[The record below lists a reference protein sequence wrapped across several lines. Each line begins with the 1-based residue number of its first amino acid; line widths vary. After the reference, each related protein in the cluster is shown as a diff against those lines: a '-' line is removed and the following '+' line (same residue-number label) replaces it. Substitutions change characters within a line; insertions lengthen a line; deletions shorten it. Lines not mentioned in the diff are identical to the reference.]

1 MHVHLL
7 RFRPVLLVAIA
18 GALLTACGGAPA
30 TSSPVASTAASTPA
44 VAATTALNAA
54 TASPAAVT
62 VEPAEATTTAP
73 SATDTPAATETTAAE
88 TSVATTATAAS
99 DATAVAATAVA
110 ATGVL
115 PQPLLFPREGQI
127 VRLER
132 DGTTVTPVTAEQP
145 GQPDILAV
153 TTFDVSPVDGSLV
166 YIVQASEG
174 NDLVRTDADGKQRT
188 VLLSKAY
195 VNNPRWS
202 PDGTQIAL
210 QFTPPLDPEAGPAAG
225 VYLLPA
231 NGGEP
236 ELLQPNDPTDP
247 ANPNP
252 EARGYQPHAWSPD
265 GTKLLLAAYAQG
277 VEMCS
282 AMVKDLATGNLVPIQ
297 APEGMVSGC
306 ASGQWS
312 PDSSTIYIT
321 MARPGPQP
329 PVPGLWQADPT
340 TGAVTPFI
348 EGEFENGFHLVI
360 NPRPLEDGGVY
371 AFVATVSALPD
382 PFGGERVQYKLF
394 QGSQTD
400 GLFLRDETFPVSGQ
414 ALWAP
419 DNSGVVADLAQEA
432 GGVVRVWI
440 PIDGGPIVE
449 LDTNVGEEKRWAG
462 GS

>member
-1 MHVHLL
+1 MHIHLV
-7 RFRPVLLVAIA
+7 RFRRVLLVTIV
-18 GALLTACGGAPA
+18 GAVLTACGGAP
-30 TSSPVASTAASTPA
+30 TPGSPVASTAVSTPA

-62 VEPAEATTTAP
+62 VEPAEATPTAP
-73 SATDTPAATETTAAE
+73 SATDTPAATETTSVE

-99 DATAVAATAVA
+99 DATAAV

-115 PQPLLFPREGQI
+115 PQPLLFSREGQI

-132 DGTTVTPVTAEQP
+132 DGTTVTPITAEQP
-145 GQPDILAV
+145 GQADILAV

-174 NDLVRTDADGKQRT
+174 NDLVRTDANGQQRT
-188 VLLSKAY
+188 VLVSKAGI
-195 VNNPRWS
+195 NNPVWS

-210 QFTPPLDPEAGPAAG
+210 QFNPPLDPAAGPAAG
-225 VYLLPA
+225 VYVLPA

-236 ELLQPNDPTDP
+236 TLIQPFDPSDP
-247 ANPNP
+247 ANPDP
-252 EARGYQPHAWSPD
+252 EARHYAPYAWSPD
-265 GTKLLLAAYAQG
+265 GKRLLLSAYAQG
-277 VEMCS
+277 VEVCNS
-282 AMVKDLATGNLVPIQ
+282 VVKNLETGDLVPIQ

-306 ASGQWS
+306 AGGQWS
-312 PDSSTIYIT
+312 PDGREIYIN

-348 EGEFENGFHLVI
+348 QGEFENGFQLVSSH
-360 NPRPLEDGGVY
+360 RPLADGSVY
-371 AFVATVSALPD
+371 AFHATVSTLPE
-382 PFGGERVQYKLF
+382 PFGGGLVQYKLF

-400 GLFLRDETFPVSGQ
+400 GLFLRDETFPVTGQ

-419 DNSGVVADLAQEA
+419 DNSGVVADLAQE
-432 GGVVRVWI
+432 GGDVMRVWI
-440 PIDGGPIVE
+440 PIDGGPVVE
-449 LDTNVGEEKRWAG
+449 LGTNVGEEKEWAAG